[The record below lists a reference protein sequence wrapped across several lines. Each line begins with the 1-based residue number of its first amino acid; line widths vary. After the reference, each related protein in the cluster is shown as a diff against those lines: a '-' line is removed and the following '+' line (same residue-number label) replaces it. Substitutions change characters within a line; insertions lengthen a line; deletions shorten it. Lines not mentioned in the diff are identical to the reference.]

1 MTATASVRDLLASP
15 VPELAPARELWG
27 FNGLHGG
34 LTLAL
39 LASGMQQAVDE
50 RRLTSVSGQFH
61 RALRDLFEVRADVVR
76 SGRTVTG
83 ASAAAVA
90 GGVVHATATAL
101 FAPHER
107 RTPPAVAPAM
117 PAAPPPEQCEPFVIP
132 PEFVPVAAQTQVR
145 PVGAARP
152 FAAGPDAELVAWVRL
167 LEDDRQPGPLQLL
180 FLLDALAPSYAAVL
194 SDAVAIPTLEL
205 SVQLTH
211 APVRNLSPWILLRA
225 RTTSA
230 AGAWVTE
237 DLDAWAEDGTHVAT
251 GRQVRIV
258 AAPPVRR
265 PASGA

>member
-1 MTATASVRDLLASP
+1 MTVATLSVRDLLTTP
-15 VPELAPARELWG
+15 VSALAPARALWG

-39 LASGMQQAVDE
+39 LAAGMQEAVGE

-61 RALRDLFEVRADVVR
+61 RALRDYFEVRADVVR
-76 SGRTVTG
+76 SGRTVAA

-90 GGVVHATATAL
+90 GGVEQATATAL
-101 FAPHER
+101 FAPSVAR
-107 RTPPAVAPAM
+107 GLPAVAPVR
-117 PAAPPPEQCEPFVIP
+117 PAAPPPELCEPFVIP

-145 PVGAARP
+145 PVGTARP
-152 FAAGPDAELVAWVRL
+152 FVAGPEAELVAWVRL

-194 SDAVAIPTLEL
+194 ADVVAIPTLEL

-211 APVRNLSPWILLRA
+211 APVQRPSPWILLQA

-230 AGAWVTE
+230 AGEWVTE
-237 DLDAWAEDGTHVAT
+237 ALDAWAEDGTHVAT

-258 AAPPVRR
+258 AAPERR
-265 PASGA
+265 S

>member
-1 MTATASVRDLLASP
+1 MTAVTTASVRALLAGP
-15 VPELAPARELWG
+15 VPELTPARELWG

-39 LASGMQQAVDE
+39 LASGMQQAVGE
-50 RRLTSVSGQFH
+50 HRLASVSGQFH
-61 RALRDLFEVRADVVR
+61 RALRDLFEVRAEVVR

-90 GGVVHATATAL
+90 GGVVHATAAAL
-101 FAPHER
+101 FAPSEGEVSPAIA
-107 RTPPAVAPAM
+107 PPA
-117 PAAPPPEQCEPFVIP
+117 PAAPPPGRCEPFVIP

-145 PVGAARP
+145 PVGPARP
-152 FAAGPDAELVAWVRL
+152 FAAGADAELVAWVRL

-194 SDAVAIPTLEL
+194 SDVVAIPTLDL

-211 APVRNLSPWILLRA
+211 APVAHPSPWILLRA

-230 AGAWVTE
+230 TGGWLTE
-237 DLDAWAEDGTHVAT
+237 DLEAWARDGTHLAT

-258 AAPPVRR
+258 AAPER
-265 PASGA
+265 AS